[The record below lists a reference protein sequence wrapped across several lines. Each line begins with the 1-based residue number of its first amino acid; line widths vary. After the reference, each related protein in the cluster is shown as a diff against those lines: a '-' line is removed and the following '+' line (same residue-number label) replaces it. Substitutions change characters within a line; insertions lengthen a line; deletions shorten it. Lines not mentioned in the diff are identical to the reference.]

1 MPLILAIIKMDEYRE
16 RLDALRKEQGPRGAQ
31 KLFERARR
39 EQIPVTLAD
48 VKRYLASLP
57 GSERVEELFRPIE
70 VKGKAFSRGLN
81 SEWKVDLIDYS
92 NKVKAGPKYILICI
106 NSFSR
111 EAFGTALDSKTSVAT
126 AAALSELLGRHPRPE
141 KISTDMG
148 QEFGAE
154 FSRLLDREDIDH
166 GIKDSRD
173 HTSYAVMERAIPTI
187 KKLLAYKR

>member
-70 VKGKAFSRGLN
+70 IKGKAFARGLN
-81 SEWKVDLIDYS
+81 SEW
-92 NKVKAGPKYILICI
+92 
-106 NSFSR
+106 
-111 EAFGTALDSKTSVAT
+111 
-126 AAALSELLGRHPRPE
+126 
-141 KISTDMG
+141 
-148 QEFGAE
+148 
-154 FSRLLDREDIDH
+154 
-166 GIKDSRD
+166 
-173 HTSYAVMERAIPTI
+173 
-187 KKLLAYKR
+187 